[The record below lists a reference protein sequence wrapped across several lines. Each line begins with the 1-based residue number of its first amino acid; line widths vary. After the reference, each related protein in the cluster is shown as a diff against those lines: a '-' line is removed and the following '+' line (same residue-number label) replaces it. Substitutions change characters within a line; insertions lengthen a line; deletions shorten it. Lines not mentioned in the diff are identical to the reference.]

1 MRLNNMDALVPLS
14 RTSQVTLGSLIADA
28 RRLLEQ
34 AGIES
39 AGQEVLWLVA
49 HALCLPTHHVVTDRD
64 RFLSS
69 AELMA
74 ARRLIER
81 RVGREPLQY
90 ILGTQEFCGLEFEVN
105 PAVLIPRPET
115 QLLVEYVLQRISTG
129 RRDTIVDV
137 CTGSGCIAVAIARQ
151 QPYARVLATDLSRRS
166 LDVARENASRHG
178 VGERITWLEGD
189 LLQPLMEQGLEGQV
203 DVIVSNP
210 PYIAE
215 SEWVMLQPEVQ
226 LFEPRSALVAGIHG
240 TELHERLLEEARPYL
255 VPGGAVIMEI
265 GAGQARALR
274 RIIEQMSEY
283 RFHRLVYDEAGLE
296 RVVIVERV
304 GA

>member
-1 MRLNNMDALVPLS
+1 MDAVAPIPQS
-14 RTSQVTLGSLIADA
+14 AGQATLGEAIAES
-28 RRLLEQ
+28 RRVLDQ

-39 AGQEVLWLVA
+39 AEQEALWIVQHVLR
-49 HALCLPTHHVVTDRD
+49 LPAHHVVTDRD
-64 RFLSS
+64 RLLAST
-69 AELMA
+69 ELA
-74 ARRLIER
+74 DVKGLVQR

-90 ILGTQEFCGLEFEVN
+90 IFGTQEFCGLEFHVN

-115 QLLVEYVLQRISTG
+115 ELLVEYVAQRISAEQSA
-129 RRDTIVDV
+129 TIVDV

-151 QPYARVLATDLSRRS
+151 RPRARLIATDLSNRS
-166 LDVARENASRHG
+166 LDVARQNAIRHSA
-178 VGERITWLEGD
+178 GERMIWLEGN
-189 LLQPLMEQGLEGQV
+189 LLGALAGQKLEGQV

-215 SEWVMLQPEVQ
+215 ADWATLQPEVR
-226 LFEPRSALVAGIHG
+226 LFEPRGALVAGPQG
-240 TELHERLLEEARPYL
+240 TELHERLLQEAGRYL
-255 VPGGAVIMEI
+255 SPGGALILEI
-265 GAGQARALR
+265 GAGQARAIR
-274 RIIEQMSEY
+274 QIVEQISGY